1 MSGIASGIGK
11 VFSAVGSAAA
21 RVGSAFTGVGAT
33 TFTAGAAAAAPSMA
47 TGGLSGI
54 VSSFTGGGVLGNIIT
69 GAVTQAGYGAL
80 IGGAVGA
87 MTGQGFGKGALMG
100 GLGGAVTGGLFGA
113 AGVNPDPLTKGFGQ
127 SQQSGVVPVEGTAT
141 GAAPTGS
148 TASAPLDYPSSRVA
162 QANGDITGSVTPAA
176 SAVAAAPAAASGG
189 GGLGKFLSSE
199 AGGGLIA
206 GVGRGLG
213 AYMDSKQRAEEAEK
227 DRQFLR
233 DKEQRLQ
240 DSYSVDP
247 SALNGPVAVDTTA
260 RPTPAQAYGRTRYEY
275 DPAQGRIVSVPA

>member
-11 VFSAVGSAAA
+11 VFSTVGSAVA
-21 RVGSAFTGVGAT
+21 RVGKAVTGVGAT
-33 TFTAGAAAAAPSMA
+33 TFTAGAASAAPSMA

-127 SQQSGVVPVEGTAT
+127 ANQSGVVPVEGTAT
-141 GAAPTGS
+141 GAAPTGA
-148 TASAPLDYPSSRVA
+148 TASAPLDVASGRVA
-162 QANGDITGSVTPAA
+162 QAHGDITGSVAAPA
-176 SAVAAAPAAASGG
+176 AAAPAASGG
-189 GGLGKFLSSE
+189 GFGSFLKSE
-199 AGGGLIA
+199 AGGGLLA
-206 GVGRGLG
+206 GVGKGLG
-213 AYMDSKQRAEEAEK
+213 AYMDAQNRSEEAEK
-227 DRQFLR
+227 DRDFLR

-240 DSYSVDP
+240 DSYKVDP
-247 SALNGPVAVDTTA
+247 SALHGTMSDTTA
-260 RPTPAQAYGRTRYEY
+260 RPTPAEKYSRSRYEY
-275 DPAQGRIVSVPA
+275 DPAQGRIVQVPA